1 MFGWDDQR
9 THTEKTRDALTSAKK
24 NKIKSVIGK
33 CENCGKKLENSH
45 LDVHHISEAAK
56 ADGTTDLNRPGNLVV
71 LCPTCHRF
79 AHTGEITKTAL
90 KAKVSKRS
98 ERVKKE
104 LKSILRGRPKIVDDS
119 ELSLLGSSPPPI
131 QLDSPSFFDGSPSPK
146 RKKPK
151 VIRKRKNA
159 LRRRK
164 MMISYSGFNLNRKST

>member
-45 LDVHHISEAAK
+45 LDVHHMSEAAK

-119 ELSLLGSSPPPI
+119 ELSLLDSSPPPI
-131 QLDSPSFFDGSPSPK
+131 QLDFPSFFDENPSPK
-146 RKKPK
+146 RKKTQSNPK
-151 VIRKRKNA
+151 KKKRTTKKKDDDFIF
-159 LRRRK
+159 R
-164 MMISYSGFNLNRKST
+164 F